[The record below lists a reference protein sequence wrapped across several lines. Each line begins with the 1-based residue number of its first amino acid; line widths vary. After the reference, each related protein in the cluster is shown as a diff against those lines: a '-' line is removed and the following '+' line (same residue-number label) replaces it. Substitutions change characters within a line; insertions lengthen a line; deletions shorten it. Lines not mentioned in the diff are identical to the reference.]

1 MGKLREVS
9 ALQASQQ
16 SDVAGLQE
24 ATQYYCRPKFI
35 IVTISRRSGND
46 CMRVDETGAVVL
58 RTDQRV
64 VEY

>member
-9 ALQASQQ
+9 DLEASQQ
-16 SDVAGLQE
+16 SDAAWLQE
-24 ATQYYCRPKFI
+24 AIQSYCRPEFI
-35 IVTISRRSGND
+35 IVTISRRSGYN